1 MVRGAEPASAQVKAT
16 KQEADYQPGPKNG
29 LSCAVCSLFRPP
41 QACET
46 VAGDINPQGWCKFF
60 DLPD

>member
-1 MVRGAEPASAQVKAT
+1 
-16 KQEADYQPGPKNG
+16 

-41 QACET
+41 QACEA